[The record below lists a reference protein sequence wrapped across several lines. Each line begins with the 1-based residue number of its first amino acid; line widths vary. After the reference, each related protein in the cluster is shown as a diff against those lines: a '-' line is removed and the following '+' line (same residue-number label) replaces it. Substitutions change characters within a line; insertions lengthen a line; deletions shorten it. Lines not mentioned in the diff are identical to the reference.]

1 MTRED
6 RAELQDTIDAAQSFE
21 EINAALDTALIMLA
35 GQLEGLENQYKSGL
49 TARALERNPFDERLN
64 KKTIKVLKEIREKYE
79 EKPVNPDVISL
90 SNPRPEDATWVKLY
104 KDNPNSSTG
113 RAIKQK
119 LLKLGY
125 NFNE

>member
-6 RAELQDTIDAAQSFE
+6 RAELQETIEAAQSFD

-35 GQLEGLENQYKSGL
+35 GQLEGLQNQYESGL
-49 TARALERNPFDERLN
+49 TKRTLERNPFDERLN
-64 KKTIKVLKEIREKYE
+64 DKTKSVLKEIREKYS
-79 EKPVNPDVISL
+79 EKPVDSDVISL
-90 SNPRPEDATWVKLY
+90 ANPRQADAKWVKLY
-104 KDNPNSSTG
+104 KENPNSATG

-119 LLKLGY
+119 LLQLGY

>member
-6 RAELQDTIDAAQSFE
+6 RAELQETIEAAQSFD

-35 GQLEGLENQYKSGL
+35 GQLEGLQNQYESGL
-49 TARALERNPFDERLN
+49 TKRTLARNPFDERLN
-64 KKTIKVLKEIREKYE
+64 DKTKSVLKKIREKYS

-90 SNPRPEDATWVKLY
+90 SNPKPEDVKWVKLY
-104 KDNPNSSTG
+104 KENPNSDTG